1 MLMTNSGKQ
10 GSDVELGGEQ
20 GKGTKERVGLA
31 TKSNDPF
38 QLGAYSNK
46 ILTRKGRFRRGR
58 RGAGSLGPGCSNVPI
73 LQTLFA
79 GRWLD
84 LIRRT
89 RVRPAKEASLENIF
103 EYSLSSAICL
113 RYFLSS
119 CNG

>member
-20 GKGTKERVGLA
+20 GKWTKESVGLA

-58 RGAGSLGPGCSNVPI
+58 RGAGSWVQVALTCR
-73 LQTLFA
+73 FD
-79 GRWLD
+79 R
-84 LIRRT
+84 LICWSMT
-89 RVRPAKEASLENIF
+89 
-103 EYSLSSAICL
+103 
-113 RYFLSS
+113 
-119 CNG
+119 